1 MNFGTLSTFDRG
13 TKDDILY
20 DLWTTVHQVLLI
32 IWIWFNAPVS
42 VATTSCSR
50 FATFSIYSR
59 KLHVWNILWEE
70 LLSGITNWQNYNQMQ
85 AYECIRMTCVI
96 STQRYPGWRL
106 KDTKQSPWLVAAC
119 PTPGRPGMSCDATS
133 EKTLSAFSNVHTDP
147 MLTKT

>member
-85 AYECIRMTCVI
+85 AYECISVTLCHFNPKV
-96 STQRYPGWRL
+96 
-106 KDTKQSPWLVAAC
+106 PWLKIEGHQAESLAGCSLSNPRKARNVWWCNQWENSVDLLQC
-119 PTPGRPGMSCDATS
+119 PHRPHA
-133 EKTLSAFSNVHTDP
+133 H
-147 MLTKT
+147 